1 MIKINRWDEWQT
13 FRKDRGTPPWIK
25 LYRNLLSNEEWV
37 SLSDS
42 EKGQLVS
49 IWILAADKSGE
60 IPENPLMIQRMA
72 MLDTKPNINKF
83 IELGFI
89 TSDCQPLD
97 NQETTTCPQLDAPEK
112 RRVETEKRQSREDS
126 SQKLD
131 YSIFINFSN
140 QQISELKRIRKA
152 NKGGSI
158 TQRVADALAKEF
170 NQANLRG
177 FTTDQCL
184 TEWELRGWKSFKSE
198 WLKHNQKNGTLE
210 YSEVTA
216 RNIETFKEWINE

>member
-83 IELGFI
+83 IELGFM
-89 TSDCQPLD
+89 TSDCQPHD
-97 NQETTTCPQLDAPEK
+97 NQVVTVSPQLDAPEK
-112 RRVETEKRQSREDS
+112 SRAETEE
-126 SQKLD
+126 
-131 YSIFINFSN
+131 
-140 QQISELKRIRKA
+140 IRV
-152 NKGGSI
+152 NTPYQLI
-158 TQRVADALAKEF
+158 VDAY
-170 NQANLRG
+170 
-177 FTTDQCL
+177 
-184 TEWELRGWKSFKSE
+184 
-198 WLKHNQKNGTLE
+198 HNQLKELSRVVIISDKRKTVIKKLFNYHEDHKQLDWWNKYFDIIKQSDFLMGRVQSNSNHTWTCDFDFIINLNNF
-210 YSEVTA
+210 VKI
-216 RNIETFKEWINE
+216 IEGKYK